1 MPLKQ
6 TIEFNM
12 ISIITGDIIKSTQF
26 SNPEIWLIPLKE
38 ALNKTGIDKK
48 YWEVFR
54 GDSFQIEVKNNE
66 NAFRIAIYIK
76 ACLKTV
82 KGLDVRMAVGVGNKA
97 FEGNTITESNGEA
110 FQFSGDTLANLKK
123 EKINL
128 KIATRNLILNEEL
141 NLYFK
146 LALILMDNWT
156 VTSAETVKVAL
167 ENDGALQTDM
177 AQIFGISQ
185 DAVSKRLKRAYFNEI
200 MELDA
205 MYRRKINLLKAP

>member
-1 MPLKQ
+1 MV
-6 TIEFNM
+6 
-12 ISIITGDIIKSTQF
+12 SVITGDIIKSTQF
-26 SNPEIWLIPLKE
+26 SNPEIWLTPLKG
-38 ALNKTGIDKK
+38 ALHKTGIDKK
-48 YWEVFR
+48 YWEVFQ
-54 GDSFQIEVKNNE
+54 GDSFQIEINDNE
-66 NAFRIAIYIK
+66 NAFHIAIYIK

-82 KGLDVRMAVGVGNKA
+82 KGLDVRMAIGVGNKT
-97 FEGNTITESNGEA
+97 FEGNNITESNGEA

-123 EKINL
+123 EKTNL
-128 KIATRNLILNEEL
+128 KIVSRDLILNEEL

-146 LALILMDNWT
+146 LALVLMDNWT
-156 VTSAETVKVAL
+156 VISAETVKVAL

-205 MYRRKINLLKAP
+205 MYRRKINLLNAP

>member
-1 MPLKQ
+1 MV
-6 TIEFNM
+6 
-12 ISIITGDIIKSTQF
+12 SVITGDIIKSTQF
-26 SNPEIWLIPLKE
+26 SNPEIWLIPLKA

-48 YWEVFR
+48 YWEVFQ
-54 GDSFQIEVKNNE
+54 GDSFQIEIKDNE
-66 NAFRIAIYIK
+66 NAFLIAIYIK

-82 KGLDVRMAVGVGNKA
+82 KGLDVRMAIGVGEKT

-123 EKINL
+123 EKTNL
-128 KIATRNLILNEEL
+128 KIASRDSILNEEL

-146 LALILMDNWT
+146 LALVLMDNWT
-156 VTSAETVKVAL
+156 VVSAETVKVAL

-177 AQIFGISQ
+177 AHIFGISQ
-185 DAVSKRLKRAYFNEI
+185 DAVSKRLKRAYFNEL

-205 MYRRKINLLKAP
+205 MYRRKINLLKA

>member
-1 MPLKQ
+1 MPLKR

-97 FEGNTITESNGEA
+97 FKGNTITESNGEA

>member
-1 MPLKQ
+1 MV
-6 TIEFNM
+6 
-12 ISIITGDIIKSTQF
+12 SVITGDIIKSTQF
-26 SNPEIWLIPLKE
+26 SNPEIWLIPLKA

-48 YWEVFR
+48 YWEVFQ
-54 GDSFQIEVKNNE
+54 GDSFQIEIKDNE
-66 NAFRIAIYIK
+66 NAFHIAIYIK

-82 KGLDVRMAVGVGNKA
+82 KGLDVRMAIGVGNKT

-123 EKINL
+123 EKTNL
-128 KIATRNLILNEEL
+128 KIASRDSVLNEEL

-146 LALILMDNWT
+146 LALVLMDNWT
-156 VTSAETVKVAL
+156 VISAETVKVAL

-185 DAVSKRLKRAYFNEI
+185 DAVSKRLKRAYLNEI

-205 MYRRKINLLKAP
+205 MYRRKINLLNAP

>member
-1 MPLKQ
+1 MV
-6 TIEFNM
+6 
-12 ISIITGDIIKSTQF
+12 SVITGDIIKSTQF
-26 SNPEIWLIPLKE
+26 SNPEIWLIPLKA

-48 YWEVFR
+48 YWEVFQ
-54 GDSFQIEVKNNE
+54 GDSFQIEIKDNE
-66 NAFRIAIYIK
+66 SAFLIAIYIK

-82 KGLDVRMAVGVGNKA
+82 KGLDVRMAIGVGEKT

-123 EKINL
+123 EKTNL
-128 KIATRNLILNEEL
+128 KIASRDSILNEEL

-146 LALILMDNWT
+146 LALVLMDNWT
-156 VTSAETVKVAL
+156 VVSAETVKVAL

-185 DAVSKRLKRAYFNEI
+185 DAVSKRLKRAYFSEL

-205 MYRRKINLLKAP
+205 MYRLKINLLKA

>member
-1 MPLKQ
+1 MV
-6 TIEFNM
+6 
-12 ISIITGDIIKSTQF
+12 SVITGDIIKSTQF
-26 SNPEIWLIPLKE
+26 SNPEIWLTPLKG
-38 ALNKTGIDKK
+38 ALHKTGIDKK
-48 YWEVFR
+48 YWEVFQ
-54 GDSFQIEVKNNE
+54 GDSFQIEINDNE
-66 NAFRIAIYIK
+66 NAFHIAIYIK

-82 KGLDVRMAVGVGNKA
+82 KGLDVRMAIGVGNKT
-97 FEGNTITESNGEA
+97 FEGNNITESNGEA

-123 EKINL
+123 EKTNL
-128 KIATRNLILNEEL
+128 KIVSRDLILNEEL

-146 LALILMDNWT
+146 LALVLMDNWT
-156 VTSAETVKVAL
+156 VISAETVKVAL

-205 MYRRKINLLKAP
+205 MYRRKIKLLNAP